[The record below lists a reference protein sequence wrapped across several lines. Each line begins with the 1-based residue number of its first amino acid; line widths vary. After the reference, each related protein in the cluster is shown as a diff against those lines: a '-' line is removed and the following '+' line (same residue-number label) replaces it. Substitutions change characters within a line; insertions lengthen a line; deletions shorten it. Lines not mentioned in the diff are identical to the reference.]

1 MALMSRD
8 SAENDLAGALSR
20 HVGYT
25 TGAYDLRRIFNV
37 VEVFKTRT
45 SAYTEEIISDLFEA
59 NESRTTSEAYLSE
72 VLNFATSFGLVE
84 SVSNRES
91 KLTRYAA
98 TELGRSVLGVANL
111 DDQDFRDFFLASIIL
126 LADADFLVPLMIHID
141 TRIELPLLEYFREFT
156 EDLRKKRYDWLRQQ
170 FPERIL
176 FERIASQIAWLK
188 RTKDMTIPYKVDV
201 PTINTARHHSK
212 PRLGW
217 LSTLRLS
224 TPDNKCLTAAGK
236 AILKNLAVD
245 YRYFWVSPSPNTMAT
260 LRVTSPEPSASEVDL
275 LARYDNPLPEKEQ
288 IARLVADVAVIMKT
302 AYPNARLI
310 HAEQASL
317 RLPIGYIEYRSYK
330 DHKRYDWQIVLKT
343 VFEEYRGILHR
354 YSAHKG
360 QIGFYKVLSL

>member
-25 TGAYDLRRIFNV
+25 TGAYDLQRIFSV

-45 SAYTEEIISDLFEA
+45 SAYTEEIISDLFGT
-59 NESRTTSEAYLSE
+59 NGDRTTSAAYLSE
-72 VLNFATSFGLVE
+72 VLNFATSFGLIE
-84 SVSNRES
+84 SVSNRDS

-98 TELGRSVLGVANL
+98 TELGRSVLGIADL
-111 DDQDFRDFFLASIIL
+111 DDQDFRDFFLGSVIL

-141 TRIELPLLEYFREFT
+141 TRIETPLLEYFREFT
-156 EDLRKKRYDWLRQQ
+156 EDLRIRRYNWLRDQ

-188 RTKDMTIPYKVDV
+188 RTKDMAVAYKVDV
-201 PTINTARHHSK
+201 PTINTSRHHSK

-224 TPDNKCLTAAGK
+224 TPDSKCLTPAGK
-236 AILKNLAVD
+236 SMLHNLAAE
-245 YRYFWVSPSPNTMAT
+245 YHYFWVSPCPNTMTT
-260 LRVTSPEPSASEVDL
+260 LKITSPEPSASEVDL
-275 LARYDNPLPEKEQ
+275 LASYDNPLPAEAE
-288 IARLVADVAVIMKT
+288 IAQLVEDVAAIMKS
-302 AYPNARLI
+302 AYPNAKLI

-330 DHKRYDWQIVLKT
+330 DQRRYDWQTVLKS
-343 VFEEYRGILHR
+343 VFEEYRGVLHR

-360 QIGFYKVLSL
+360 QIGFYKVLIP